1 MRAGTTF
8 NKFTTA
14 PACRAKAA
22 SFRTMAQLVTHPE
35 LKAKMLRDAEEW
47 EAKAAAFEAR
57 LRGEDGN

>member
-22 SFRTMAQLVTHPE
+22 SFRTMAQLVSHPE
-35 LKAKMLRDAEEW
+35 LKAKMLQQAEEW
-47 EAKAAAFEAR
+47 EAKAGTFEAQ
-57 LRGEDGN
+57 LRDGDGL